1 MADPKD
7 INIEQVTS
15 YLNHAFSDATTHFNE
30 SAYKDPDTKQATR
43 LYRYQVDFS
52 HLINEIQNGPMY
64 IVPMRIQECNDLI
77 KQAENEPAEE
87 GERVEFV

>member
-15 YLNHAFSDATTHFNE
+15 YLNRAFSDATNHFKE
-30 SAYKDPDTKQATR
+30 SAYKDPDTKQASR

-52 HLINEIQNGPMY
+52 YLLNEIQNGPVY

-87 GERVEFV
+87 GEHVEFV